1 MVSVLGERFTVF
13 EVPGHTVD
21 HIAYYSADEE
31 ALFWGDTLLVGG
43 CGRVF
48 EGTPPQMRASLEKL
62 SRLPAATRVFCAH
75 EYTLANLHFAT
86 LVEPENVDLQEF
98 LVVCEQQRALD
109 QPTVPSRIGAELRY
123 NPFLRWDS
131 PSIRQTLK
139 DQGRLSEDTP
149 DGVFAAVREWKNTA

>member
-1 MVSVLGERFTVF
+1 MRRHLICWRLRAGF
-13 EVPGHTVD
+13 E
-21 HIAYYSADEE
+21 
-31 ALFWGDTLLVGG
+31 
-43 CGRVF
+43 
-48 EGTPPQMRASLEKL
+48 
-62 SRLPAATRVFCAH
+62 AATPDAGIARETESAAGGDRVFCAH

-139 DQGRLSEDTP
+139 NQGRLSEDTP